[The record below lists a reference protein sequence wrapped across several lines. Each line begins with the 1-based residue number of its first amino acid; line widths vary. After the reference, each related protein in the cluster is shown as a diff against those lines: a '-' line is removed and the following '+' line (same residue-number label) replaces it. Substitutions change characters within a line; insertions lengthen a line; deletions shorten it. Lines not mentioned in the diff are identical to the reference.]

1 MKRSVMLSSPAGT
14 RTVLMICGAGRVGSP
29 NEKGDGGDTID
40 VSSSRTMGGREYTVA
55 VLVLQGPGRHHYG
68 QLIRLH
74 LACMNSPVY
83 VRVPDSR

>member
-1 MKRSVMLSSPAGT
+1 ML
-14 RTVLMICGAGRVGSP
+14 CGAGRVGSP
-29 NEKGDGGDTID
+29 NEKGDGGGDTTIV
-40 VSSSRTMGGREYTVA
+40 VSSTRTMGGREYTVA
-55 VLVLQGPGRHHYG
+55 VLVLQGPAGRHHYG